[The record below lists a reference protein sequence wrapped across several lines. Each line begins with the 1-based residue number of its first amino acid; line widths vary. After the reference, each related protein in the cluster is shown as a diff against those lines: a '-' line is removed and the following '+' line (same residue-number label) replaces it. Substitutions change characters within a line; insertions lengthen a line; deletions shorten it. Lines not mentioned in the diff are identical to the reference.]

1 MSTPNVKDIKEVII
15 KIKNI
20 INNLSKKNITS
31 PTARENYFWA
41 NHSDIMNKYPFLVTQ
56 LCSGG
61 DMTMLDMM
69 LYKLEQVEKG
79 ELNQDT
85 ADKQIGKQLADE
97 YLPDPE

>member
-1 MSTPNVKDIKEVII
+1 MSTPNVKEIKDVII

-20 INNLSKKNITS
+20 ITNLSKKSINT

-41 NHSDIMNKYPFLVTQ
+41 NHSDIMNKYPFLVSQ

-85 ADKQIGKQLADE
+85 ADKEIGKQLADE